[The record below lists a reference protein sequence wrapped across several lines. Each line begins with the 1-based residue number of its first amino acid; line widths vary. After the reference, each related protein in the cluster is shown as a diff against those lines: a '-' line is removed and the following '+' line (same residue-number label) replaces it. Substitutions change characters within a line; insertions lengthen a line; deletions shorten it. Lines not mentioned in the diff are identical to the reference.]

1 VPAFSPC
8 DEENIMSEHSPAAQA
23 HRAHRIRPMTG
34 RDPHESGRTATALEL
49 LYDLVFVVAIGQ
61 AANQLA
67 HLVAEGHYAA
77 GIGGFAFAMF
87 AVIWAWINFSW
98 FASAF
103 DTDDWPY
110 RLATMVQMVGVTIL
124 GLGLPQMFH
133 SIDAGHGIDNRVMVA
148 GYVVMRVAMVF
159 LWLRAARQSPRHR
172 AACLAY
178 VKVIVL
184 AQIGWVAMTFVHLAL
199 APTVSIFA
207 ALLLLELAGPYL
219 AETRHGGTP
228 WHAHHMAER
237 YGLLAIITLGE
248 GVIGTVAS
256 LSAVVEAQGWTTDA
270 VLVAVA
276 GMGLTFGMW
285 WCYFMLPVGELLHVR
300 RQRSFVWGYG
310 SMPVLTAIAATGAG
324 LHVAA
329 LFIEHTAHIGP
340 AAAVLALAIPVAVY
354 LAGIYLMYSALF
366 ADVDPFH
373 ALLIAITA
381 LVLAAGPLLA
391 ASGVSMAVC
400 LLVVM
405 LAPAVTVIGYETR
418 GHRHLAEVMDRT
430 LRD

>member
-1 VPAFSPC
+1 
-8 DEENIMSEHSPAAQA
+8 MGEHGSAAPVD
-23 HRAHRIRPMTG
+23 RSHRIRPMTG
-34 RDPHESGRTATALEL
+34 RDPHESGRTATTLEL

-67 HLVAEGHYAA
+67 HLVAEGHYGA

-124 GLGLPQMFH
+124 GLGLPSMFH

-159 LWLRAARQSPRHR
+159 QWLRAARQCPERR

-178 VKVIVL
+178 AKVIVL
-184 AQIGWVAMTFVHLAL
+184 AQIGWVAMTFMHLTLVPTAL
-199 APTVSIFA
+199 IVI
-207 ALLLLELAGPYL
+207 ALLLVELAGPYI

-237 YGLLAIITLGE
+237 YGLLAIIALGE

-256 LSAVVEAQGWTTDA
+256 LSAVVEAQGWTCGGATSCCRP
-270 VLVAVA
+270 
-276 GMGLTFGMW
+276 G
-285 WCYFMLPVGELLHVR
+285 
-300 RQRSFVWGYG
+300 RSC
-310 SMPVLTAIAATGAG
+310 TRTG
-324 LHVAA
+324 
-329 LFIEHTAHIGP
+329 
-340 AAAVLALAIPVAVY
+340 
-354 LAGIYLMYSALF
+354 SALSCGATAAF
-366 ADVDPFH
+366 RCSRRSPPPGRGCTWPLSSSSTRRTSVRSRRCWRSPFRSRC
-373 ALLIAITA
+373 T
-381 LVLAAGPLLA
+381 
-391 ASGVSMAVC
+391 
-400 LLVVM
+400 
-405 LAPAVTVIGYETR
+405 
-418 GHRHLAEVMDRT
+418 
-430 LRD
+430 

>member
-1 VPAFSPC
+1 MT
-8 DEENIMSEHSPAAQA
+8 EQEHAAA
-23 HRAHRIRPMTG
+23 PNRTHRILSMTG
-34 RDPHESGRTATALEL
+34 RDPHERGRTATTLEL

-67 HLVAEGHYAA
+67 HLVAEGHYGA
-77 GIGGFAFAMF
+77 GIAAFALAMF

-124 GLGLPQMFH
+124 GLGLPQVFH
-133 SIDAGHGIDNRVMVA
+133 SIDAGHGIDNRVVVA

-159 LWLRAARQSPRHR
+159 LWLRAARQSSKHR

-178 VKVIVL
+178 AKLIVL
-184 AQIGWVAMTFVHLAL
+184 AQIGWVAVTFVHLTLVPSAL
-199 APTVSIFA
+199 VFV
-207 ALLLLELAGPYL
+207 ALMLVELAGPYL

-228 WHAHHMAER
+228 WHPHHMAER
-237 YGLLAIITLGE
+237 YGLLAIIALGE

-256 LSAVVEAQGWTTDA
+256 LSAVVEMQGWTTDA
-270 VLVAVA
+270 VMVAVA

-285 WCYFMLPVGELLHVR
+285 WCYFLLPAGDILHVR
-300 RQRSFVWGYG
+300 RERSFLWGYG
-310 SMPVLTAIAATGAG
+310 SIPVFAAIAATGAG

-329 LFIEHTAHIGP
+329 LFIEHKAHIGP
-340 AAAVLALAIPVAVY
+340 LATVLALAIPVAVY
-354 LAGIYLMYSALF
+354 LAGIYLLYSGLF

-373 ALLIAITA
+373 ALLGGLTGV
-381 LVLAAGPLLA
+381 VLATAPLLA
-391 ASGVSMAVC
+391 AAGLSMATC

-405 LAPAVTVIGYETR
+405 LAPVVTVVGYEMH
-418 GHRHLAEVMDRT
+418 GYRHVAQALERT
-430 LRD
+430 LRAD

>member
-1 VPAFSPC
+1 
-8 DEENIMSEHSPAAQA
+8 MSEHGSGAPVD
-23 HRAHRIRPMTG
+23 RSHRIRPMAG
-34 RDPHESGRTATALEL
+34 RDPHESGRTATTLEL

-67 HLVAEGHYAA
+67 HLVAEGHYGA

-124 GLGLPQMFH
+124 GLGLPSMFH

-159 LWLRAARQSPRHR
+159 LWLRAARQCPERR

-184 AQIGWVAMTFVHLAL
+184 AQIGWVAMTFMHLTLVPTAL
-199 APTVSIFA
+199 IVI
-207 ALLLLELAGPYL
+207 ALLLVELGGPYI

-237 YGLLAIITLGE
+237 YGLLAIIALGE

-276 GMGLTFGMW
+276 GVGLTFGMW
-285 WCYFMLPVGELLHVR
+285 WCYFMLPAGEILHAHR
-300 RQRSFVWGYG
+300 ERSFLWGYG
-310 SMPVLTAIAATGAG
+310 SVPVLAAIAATGAG

-329 LFIEHTAHIGP
+329 LFIEHKAHIGP
-340 AAAVLALAIPVAVY
+340 VATVLALAVPVAVY
-354 LAGIYLMYSALF
+354 LIGFYLLYSALF
-366 ADVDPFH
+366 VDVDPFH
-373 ALLIAITA
+373 ALLGVLTA
-381 LVLAAGPLLA
+381 VVLAAGPLLA
-391 ASGVSMAVC
+391 TSGVSMAVC
-400 LLVVM
+400 LVVVM
-405 LAPAVTVIGYETR
+405 LAPAVTVVGYETR
-418 GHRHLAEVMDRT
+418 GHRHVAEALARAVRG
-430 LRD
+430 